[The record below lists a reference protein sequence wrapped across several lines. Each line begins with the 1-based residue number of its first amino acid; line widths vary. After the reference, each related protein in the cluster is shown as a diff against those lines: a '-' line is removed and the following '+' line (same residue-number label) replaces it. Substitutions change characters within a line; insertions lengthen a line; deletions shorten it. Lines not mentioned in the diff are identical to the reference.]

1 MSAWM
6 WIPYYNRQVELGKM
20 TREESDKSINNII
33 KIDNMPEIIIRNEE
47 ELKERLKTNF

>member
-6 WIPYYNRQVELGKM
+6 WIPYYNRQVELGNM
-20 TREESDKSINNII
+20 TREEADKAIWNII
-33 KIDNMPEIIIRNEE
+33 EIDNKPELIIRNEE